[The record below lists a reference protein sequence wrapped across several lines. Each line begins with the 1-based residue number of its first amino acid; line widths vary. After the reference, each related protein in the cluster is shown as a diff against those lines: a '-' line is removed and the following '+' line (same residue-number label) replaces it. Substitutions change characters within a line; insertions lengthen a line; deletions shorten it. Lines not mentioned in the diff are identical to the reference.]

1 MAEYLVAITAV
12 SVFLGILGYLAY
24 PSGSE
29 RSVKLAL
36 ALLLIYAVLLPL
48 VSLVRGI
55 AENGMPDNTEFP
67 DGSISEE
74 YGEEYIEVAKN
85 AFKSGICK
93 LLFTKYGI
101 KESDAAVYVYNFDFE
116 SMSAERIKIV
126 LSGSAKF
133 KDYRAIESYVTGS
146 GLGECEV
153 EIEIE

>member
-1 MAEYLVAITAV
+1 MGEYLVAITAV
-12 SVFLGILGYLAY
+12 SVFLGLLGYLSY
-24 PSGSE
+24 PSGSQ

-36 ALLLIYAVLLPL
+36 ALLLLYAVMLPL

-55 AENGMPDNTEFP
+55 AENGVPDSTEFP
-67 DGSISEE
+67 DASISGEYEEE
-74 YGEEYIEVAKN
+74 YVEVAKS

-101 KESDAAVYVYNFDFE
+101 EEEDAAVYVYNFDFE
-116 SMSAERIKIV
+116 SMKAERIEIV

-153 EIEIE
+153 EIEIG